1 MADYNDICIGLSE
14 KFLSDIEAA
23 ETVEDVE
30 VIEVTG
36 YPDVIHRTTAAL
48 QTKAD
53 KAIAKSPEAQAV
65 TFARAMMNSVSLTAS
80 QALEMQVLFPIWG
93 EKNAE
98 FGKEVEI
105 GFRLRVVEGESDT
118 LFEVIQKHKLQADWK
133 PGIETA
139 SLYKI
144 VEDEHAG
151 TLDDPI
157 PYVQG
162 MAFEKD
168 KYYEQYGV
176 IYLCILTTVTGY
188 PNDLKDLPTIVQ
200 KIK

>member
-1 MADYNDICIGLSE
+1 MSKYKE
-14 KFLSDIEAA
+14 VEAA
-23 ETVEDVE
+23 ESEAE
-30 VIEVTG
+30 VSNINIENG
-36 YPDVIHRTTAAL
+36 LPDIIHTTINNIREEIEANKKSSPEI
-48 QTKAD
+48 Q
-53 KAIAKSPEAQAV
+53 AITFAKSQINEVALPA
-65 TFARAMMNSVSLTAS
+65 NK
-80 QALEMQVLFPIWG
+80 ALEMQVLFPIWG

-98 FGKEVEI
+98 FGKEVKP

-118 LFEVIQKHKLQADWK
+118 LFEVIQKHKLQAEWK
-133 PGIETA
+133 PGASTA

-144 VEDEHAG
+144 VDAEHAG

-157 PYVQG
+157 PYVQM

-176 IYLCILTTVTGY
+176 VYLCILTTVTGY

-200 KIK
+200 EVK

>member
-1 MADYNDICIGLSE
+1 MLN
-14 KFLSDIEAA
+14 
-23 ETVEDVE
+23 
-30 VIEVTG
+30 
-36 YPDVIHRTTAAL
+36 
-48 QTKAD
+48 
-53 KAIAKSPEAQAV
+53 
-65 TFARAMMNSVSLTAS
+65 
-80 QALEMQVLFPIWG
+80 LEMQVLFPIWG
-93 EKNAE
+93 EKDAE

-144 VEDEHAG
+144 VEAEHAG

-162 MAFEKD
+162 MAFKKD

>member
-1 MADYNDICIGLSE
+1 MTAYFDF
-14 KFLSDIEAA
+14 FLPATLILHLQG
-23 ETVEDVE
+23 VRDVC
-30 VIEVTG
+30 
-36 YPDVIHRTTAAL
+36 
-48 QTKAD
+48 
-53 KAIAKSPEAQAV
+53 
-65 TFARAMMNSVSLTAS
+65 
-80 QALEMQVLFPIWG
+80 VLFINIIMMDVFVVDFLP
-93 EKNAE
+93 

-168 KYYEQYGV
+168 KYYKQYGV

-200 KIK
+200 EVKQ